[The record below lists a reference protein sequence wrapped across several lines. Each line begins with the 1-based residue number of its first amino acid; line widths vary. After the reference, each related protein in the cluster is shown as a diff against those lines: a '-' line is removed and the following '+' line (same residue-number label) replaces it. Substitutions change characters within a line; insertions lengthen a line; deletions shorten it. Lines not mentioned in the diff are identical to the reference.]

1 MNNRVWI
8 GAVLLGI
15 SASQV
20 AAEDVTKWGEVG
32 GWQVFVDAAVGNGCF
47 IERNFDDGS
56 RMRMGDLPN
65 RDGNFL
71 SVVNKEWTGIE
82 EVDTVIVHFD
92 LDGVVYVGDKPKYY
106 AQPYAEDGRYC
117 AEIGGKFPRELY
129 KQRGIS

>member
-8 GAVLLGI
+8 GAVLLGF
-15 SASQV
+15 SVSHA
-20 AAEDVTKWGEVG
+20 AAEDVTKWGDAG
-32 GWQVFVDAAVGNGCF
+32 AWQVFVDTAVGNGCF

-82 EVDTVIVHFD
+82 EVDTVIVRP
-92 LDGVVYVGDKPKYY
+92 GPTQVVRSAPLS
-106 AQPYAEDGRYC
+106 C
-117 AEIGGKFPRELY
+117 PR
-129 KQRGIS
+129 KG